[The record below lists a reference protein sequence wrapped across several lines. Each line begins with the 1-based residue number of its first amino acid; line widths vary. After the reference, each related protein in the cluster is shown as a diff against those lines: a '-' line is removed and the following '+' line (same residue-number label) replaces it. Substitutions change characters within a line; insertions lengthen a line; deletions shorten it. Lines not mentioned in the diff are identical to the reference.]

1 MLLAMGNQVIH
12 CAVSLGDHRSL
23 VCWMDADDLM
33 SSSYRLS
40 SKQLQAYRDFAG
52 DGVYRV
58 LVGLE
63 DAEDLC
69 ENLAQVLG

>member
-12 CAVSLGDHRSL
+12 YPVSLGDHRSL
-23 VCWMDADDLM
+23 VCWMDTDDLM

-40 SKQLQAYRDFAG
+40 GKQQAYRDFAG
-52 DGVYRV
+52 NGVYRV

>member
-1 MLLAMGNQVIH
+1 
-12 CAVSLGDHRSL
+12 
-23 VCWMDADDLM
+23 MDADDLM
-33 SSSYRLS
+33 SSSYRRS
-40 SKQLQAYRDFAG
+40 GKQLQAYRDFAG
-52 DGVYRV
+52 DGVYQV

>member
-1 MLLAMGNQVIH
+1 
-12 CAVSLGDHRSL
+12 
-23 VCWMDADDLM
+23 MDTDDLM

-40 SKQLQAYRDFAG
+40 GKQQGYRDFAG
-52 DGVYRV
+52 NGVYRV